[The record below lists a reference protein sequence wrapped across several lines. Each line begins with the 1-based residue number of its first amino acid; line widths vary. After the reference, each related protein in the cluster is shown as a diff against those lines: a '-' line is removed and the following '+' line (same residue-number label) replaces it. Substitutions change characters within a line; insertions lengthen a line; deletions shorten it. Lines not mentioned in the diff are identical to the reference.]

1 MKKIA
6 VVLLS
11 TVVCGTLASAKIV
24 QQFEPEKDTSAF
36 KGKPE
41 VSFST
46 DLTFNYQGLS
56 QDYALPSTSSF
67 SPATGLTTQTRT
79 VDLQPGLSLPQ
90 ANFDINAKVMS
101 GFNVKLETM
110 LSSHHHNETYVKGGY
125 ATIDNLDFI
134 APGFASDLMRNMT
147 IKVGVDDINF
157 GDDQYRRSDNADV
170 MRNPFIHNMGVESYM
185 QAPHIEVYYRI
196 PAISSLIMVGITNG
210 QVNPDDVTNVERS
223 ATSGSSNRPAGYA
236 KFAFDN
242 QLSDTLRVRASE
254 SLYYVHGTNKGS
266 SLYSGDKAGSVSRKI
281 FDTDTRTSAN
291 GGTNWTGW
299 TNTDGDFGALWN
311 ALSGFSDL
319 AVSKTNLF
327 TRFYDTELYA
337 MLELA
342 DGADARDVDMKMMH
356 YAFDVVQRFSNDKFF
371 AAARYEHAV
380 VEYKDY
386 NPVTLAST
394 DLGDAEMTQWQLG
407 LGWFLSKHA
416 VAKLE
421 YIDHK
426 REKNSSFKGGDA
438 EFKGYMIS
446 TALSF

>member
-41 VSFST
+41 VSFNT

-56 QDYALPSTSSF
+56 QQYELGNP
-67 SPATGLTTQTRT
+67 GTTREVT
-79 VDLQPGLSLPQ
+79 LQQGLSLPQ

-157 GDDQYRRSDNADV
+157 GDDQYRRSDNADI
-170 MRNPFIHNMGVESYM
+170 MRNPFVHNMGVESYM

-196 PAISSLIMVGITNG
+196 PAISSIVMVGITNG
-210 QVNPDDVTNVERS
+210 QVNPDDVTESHS
-223 ATSGSSNRPAGYA
+223 AGSSNRPAGYA

-242 QLSDTLRVRASE
+242 QLNDTLRVRLSE
-254 SLYYVHGTNKGS
+254 SVYYVSGTNKGG

-281 FDTDTRTSAN
+281 FDSDTFAS
-291 GGTNWTGW
+291 GKW
-299 TNTDGDFGALWN
+299 TNNDNDFGALWN
-311 ALSGFSDL
+311 AMSGFSDL
-319 AVSKTNLF
+319 TVSKTNFF
-327 TRFYDTELYA
+327 TRYHDTELYA
-337 MLELA
+337 MLEIA
-342 DGADARDVDMKMMH
+342 DGADASDKDMKMTH
-356 YAFDVVQRFSNDKFF
+356 YALDLVQRFSNDKFWV
-371 AAARYEHAV
+371 AGRYENAV
-380 VEYKDY
+380 VEYAD
-386 NPVTLAST
+386 ASN

-407 LGWFLSKHA
+407 LGWFLSKNA

-426 REKNSSFKGGDA
+426 REKNSTFVGGNA

>member
-1 MKKIA
+1 MKKFA

-24 QQFEPEKDTSAF
+24 NQFEPEKDTSAF

-41 VSFST
+41 VSFNT
-46 DLTFNYQGLS
+46 DLTFNYQGLK
-56 QDYALPSTSSF
+56 QDYDLASTSST
-67 SPATGLTTQTRT
+67 SNGVVTESRT
-79 VDLQPGLSLPQ
+79 VSLQPGLSLPQ

-125 ATIDNLDFI
+125 ATIDNLDFVV
-134 APGFASDLMRNMT
+134 PGFASDLMKNMT

-157 GDDQYRRSDNADV
+157 GDDQFRRSDNADV
-170 MRNPFIHNMGVESYM
+170 MRNPFIHNMGVEAYM
-185 QAPHIEVYYRI
+185 QAPHIEIFYRI
-196 PAISSLIMVGITNG
+196 PSISSFVMVGITNG
-210 QVNPDDVTNVERS
+210 QVNPDDVTDVDRTN
-223 ATSGSSNRPAGYA
+223 TSGSSNRPAIYG
-236 KFAFDN
+236 KFGFDS
-242 QLSDTLRVRASE
+242 QLNEALRVRLTE
-254 SLYYVHGTNKGS
+254 SIYTVHGTNKGS
-266 SLYSGDKAGSVSRKI
+266 SLYSGDKAGTVSRKI
-281 FDTDTRTSAN
+281 FDTDTRTNAYGN
-291 GGTNWTGW
+291 GWSSW
-299 TNTDGDFGALWN
+299 SNTDNDFGALWN

-319 AVSKTNLF
+319 TVAKTNFF
-327 TRFYDTELYA
+327 TRYNDTELYA

-342 DGADARDVDMKMMH
+342 DGADARGVDMAMTH
-356 YAFDVVQRFSNDKFF
+356 YALEVVQRFSNDKFY
-371 AAARYEHAV
+371 AAARYENAV

-386 NPVTLAST
+386 RGTPATST

-407 LGWFLSKHA
+407 LGWYLSKNA

-426 REKNSSFKGGDA
+426 REKNSSFAGGDA

>member
-41 VSFST
+41 VSFNT

-56 QDYALPSTSSF
+56 QEYNLPNPASTREV
-67 SPATGLTTQTRT
+67 GLQS
-79 VDLQPGLSLPQ
+79 GLSLPQ

-170 MRNPFIHNMGVESYM
+170 MRNPFVHNMAVESYM

-196 PAISSLIMVGITNG
+196 PAISSLVMVGITNG
-210 QVNPDDVTNVERS
+210 QVNPDDVTNTD
-223 ATSGSSNRPAGYA
+223 AGSGSSNRPAGYA

-242 QLSDTLRVRASE
+242 QLTDDLRIRVSE
-254 SLYYVHGTNKGS
+254 SLFTVSHTNKGS
-266 SLYSGDKAGSVSRKI
+266 SFYSGDKAGTVSRKV
-281 FDTDTRTSAN
+281 FDSDTWDGSKWVN
-291 GGTNWTGW
+291 N
-299 TNTDGDFGALWN
+299 DGDFGALWN
-311 ALSGFSDL
+311 AMGGFSDL
-319 AVSKTNLF
+319 TVSKTHFF
-327 TRFYDTELYA
+327 TRYVDTELYA

-342 DGADARDVDMKMMH
+342 DGADAKDKDMKMTH
-356 YAFDVVQRFSNDKFF
+356 YTVDLVQRFSNDKFWV
-371 AAARYEHAV
+371 AGRYENATV
-380 VEYKDY
+380 DYYKT
-386 NPVTLAST
+386 NFNNKE
-394 DLGDAEMTQWQLG
+394 AELTQWQLG
-407 LGWFLSKHA
+407 LGWFLSKNA

-421 YIDHK
+421 YINQK
-426 REKNSSFKGGDA
+426 RENNAAYVDGTA

>member
-11 TVVCGTLASAKIV
+11 TVVCGTLASAQIV

-41 VSFST
+41 VSFNT

-56 QDYALPSTSSF
+56 HDFDLP
-67 SPATGLTTQTRT
+67 GTTTERN
-79 VDLQPGLSLPQ
+79 LQPGLSLPQ

-157 GDDQYRRSDNADV
+157 GDDHYRRSDNADV
-170 MRNPFIHNMGVESYM
+170 MRNPFVHNMGVESYM

-210 QVNPDDVTNVERS
+210 QVNPDDVTES
-223 ATSGSSNRPAGYA
+223 HDAGKGSSNRPTGYA

-242 QLSDTLRVRASE
+242 QLNDTLRVRLSE
-254 SLYYVHGTNKGS
+254 SVYYVSGTNKGS
-266 SLYSGDKAGSVSRKI
+266 SLYSGDKAGTVSRNI
-281 FDTDTRTSAN
+281 FDTNPSLSTQSD
-291 GGTNWTGW
+291 
-299 TNTDGDFGALWN
+299 DFGALWN

-319 AVSKTNLF
+319 TVSKTHFF
-327 TRFYDTELYA
+327 TRYIDTEFYA

-342 DGADARDVDMKMMH
+342 DGADGSNRDMKMTH
-356 YAFDVVQRFSNDKFF
+356 YALDLVQRFSNDKFF
-371 AAARYEHAV
+371 VAGRYENAKVDYV
-380 VEYKDY
+380 VTNY
-386 NPVTLAST
+386 N
-394 DLGDAEMTQWQLG
+394 GKEAELTQWQLG
-407 LGWFLSKHA
+407 LGWYLSKNA
-416 VAKLE
+416 EAKLE
-421 YIDHK
+421 YINQE
-426 REKNSSFKGGDA
+426 RENNAAYVGGNA